1 MSPNSLEIMLSNKF
15 FLLLF
20 QTKQKELS
28 YKKENTSA
36 THLQHSSSPSQGTVF
51 SWIIGHSGEDGRY
64 VNSHENSG
72 GGAFKDGSWVLER
85 HRYFNDR
92 EKLLKW
98 KDLRIVVAIT
108 EKSYFLKIL
117 HWLCR
122 TFLWSGEI
130 LGMNLS
136 SKELLKKTMAASLD
150 TSGYFQILNYEK
162 ASKAY
167 SNLLENS
174 KRVILSPK

>member
-92 EKLLKW
+92 EKLLKV
-98 KDLRIVVAIT
+98 KDLRIFCGNNREILL
-108 EKSYFLKIL
+108 FLSFAFTL
-117 HWLCR
+117 RR
-122 TFLWSGEI
+122 TFLLRKLIIFSIEAT
-130 LGMNLS
+130 L
-136 SKELLKKTMAASLD
+136 
-150 TSGYFQILNYEK
+150 
-162 ASKAY
+162 
-167 SNLLENS
+167 
-174 KRVILSPK
+174 